1 MFGLTPFFIS
11 NCYKNSLL
19 NQRMPGEFSKKRDF
33 VREYLLYL
41 QVEKGLAK
49 NSLESYQ
56 RDLQKLKNWAEKN
69 DFDLLALTRKDLR
82 EWLIDL
88 AGENL
93 SENSKRR
100 MVSALRGFY
109 KFLMFDGHIKKNPA
123 EDLDAPQKGFYLP
136 KFLNQTDVEN
146 LLQVPDIST
155 EIGLRDRAILEL
167 MYACGLR
174 VSEAVDLR
182 ISDVELDAGILTCK
196 GKGSKTRKIPIGKSA
211 VEWLKSYLVL
221 RRKKEKVEIQNLFVT
236 FLGRRLNRQI
246 IFLFIKEYSEKIGLQ
261 DVSPHTLRHSFATH
275 LVQNSADIRS
285 VQQMLGH
292 ADISTTQIYTHITDA
307 HLKKTYEKFH
317 PRAKADF
324 SIKEN
329 E

>member
-1 MFGLTPFFIS
+1 M
-11 NCYKNSLL
+11 L
-19 NQRMPGEFSKKRDF
+19 NEFPKKRDF

-49 NSLESYQ
+49 NSLFSYE
-56 RDLQKLKNWAEKN
+56 RDLMRLKTWAEKN
-69 DFDLLALTRKDLR
+69 NFDLLKLTRKDLR

-100 MVSALRGFY
+100 MVSAIRGFY
-109 KFLMFDGHIKKNPA
+109 KFLMFDGHIAKNPA

-136 KFLNQTDVEN
+136 KFLNQTEIDN
-146 LLQVPDIST
+146 LLLQPDVSQ

-174 VSEAVDLR
+174 VSEVVDLK

-196 GKGSKTRKIPIGKSA
+196 GKGAKTRKVPIGKSA
-211 VEWLKSYLVL
+211 VEWLKSYLAA
-221 RRKKEKVEIQNLFVT
+221 RNKKENIKVQNLFLT
-236 FLGRRLNRQI
+236 SLGKPINRHI
-246 IFLFIKEYSEKIGLQ
+246 IFLFVKEYAEKIGLK
-261 DVSPHTLRHSFATH
+261 DVSPHTLRHTFATH
-275 LVQNSADIRS
+275 LIQNSADIRS

-292 ADISTTQIYTHITDA
+292 ADISTTQIYTHITDT
-307 HLKKTYEKFH
+307 HLRKTYEKFH
-317 PRAKADF
+317 PRAK
-324 SIKEN
+324 
-329 E
+329 